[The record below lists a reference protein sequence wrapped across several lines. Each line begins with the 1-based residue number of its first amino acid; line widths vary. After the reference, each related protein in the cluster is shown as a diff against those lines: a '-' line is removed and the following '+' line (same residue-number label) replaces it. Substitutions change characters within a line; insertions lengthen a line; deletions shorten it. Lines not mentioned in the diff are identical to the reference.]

1 MSALVALTSCGGG
14 KSNET
19 EETVQEDEIVLPE
32 DVTVPVEDS
41 VGDTYFTGL
50 DLSEVIELVPGDY
63 KLTAE
68 NDWNLSA
75 RATVK
80 VKVIGTTDKDVSAG
94 DTYIRVYD
102 DDVNELAEMHMYDG
116 FSALNNALAAG
127 ETDGVFDITFICY
140 PDSEEELA
148 TLFSKAKKIEA
159 GPVKGKERK
168 DGSSSSSSNSSSG
181 DLPMTLSE
189 YGVTYQCVHN
199 PADND
204 TYLKNYK
211 VSDAMSSKDKIIE
224 AWEIM
229 EEELL
234 RYQFAPGENG
244 MDNPEAFNRYNKFEE
259 KLRGG
264 YSDDNPVGYM
274 QNREYTFKTCGDFTP
289 AQQQRIEKFR
299 NNRDKAFDA
308 WRAAGGE

>member
-1 MSALVALTSCGGG
+1 MAALVAFTSCGGS
-14 KSNET
+14 KST
-19 EETVQEDEIVLPE
+19 EAEESVQEEEVVLPE

-41 VGDTYFTGL
+41 VSDIYFAGS
-50 DLSEVIELVPGDY
+50 DLSDVIELVPGDY
-63 KLTAE
+63 KLAAK
-68 NDWNLSA
+68 NNWNLSA

-80 VKVIGTTDKDVSAG
+80 VKVIGTTDKEVSADG
-94 DTYIRVYD
+94 TYIKLYD
-102 DDVNELAEMHMYDG
+102 DDLNELAVMHMYDG
-116 FSALNNALAAG
+116 FSALNRALADG
-127 ETDGVFDITFICY
+127 ETDGVYDITFIYY
-140 PDSEEELA
+140 PDNEEELA
-148 TLFSKAKKIEA
+148 TVFSKVKKIEA
-159 GPVKGKERK
+159 GSAKSKERK
-168 DGSSSSSSNSSSG
+168 DESSSSSSDSSSS

-224 AWEIM
+224 AWEIL

-244 MDNPEAFNRYNKFEE
+244 MDNPDAFSRYNKFEE

-299 NNRDKAFDA
+299 DNRDKAFDA
-308 WRAAGGE
+308 WRAAGGM